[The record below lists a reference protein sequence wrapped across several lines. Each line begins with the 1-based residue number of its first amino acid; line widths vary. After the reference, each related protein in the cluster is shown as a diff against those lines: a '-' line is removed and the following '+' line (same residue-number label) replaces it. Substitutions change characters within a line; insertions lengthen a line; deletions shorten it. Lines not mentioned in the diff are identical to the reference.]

1 MKKYNMLTDSP
12 GKSLFFFALPMILGN
27 LFQQF
32 YSTVDS
38 IIVGQF
44 VGEDALAAVGASYSL
59 TTVFIMIA
67 IGGGIG
73 ASVVISQYLG
83 AGLNR
88 QMKTSVYTALLS
100 FLGVSI
106 ILGAVG
112 LVFSRNILTALNTP
126 GNILEDA
133 LLYLDIYF
141 VGLPFLF
148 MYNILSSVFNAMG
161 NSKTPLYL
169 LIFSS
174 LLNIA
179 MDLAFVKGLGLG
191 IAGAAVATVIAQGL
205 SAIISFGLLLR
216 SLKGYTESRVGIA
229 DAAKGSAGGSNAD
242 AAEGSV
248 SESPGDSAE
257 GRADIVAASAEDYAG
272 AGTVALAKRPRLFD
286 TAMLGNMIKVAI
298 PSMLQQSIVSI
309 GMLLVQSVVNGFG
322 SSVLAGYTAGTRI
335 ESICIVP
342 MIASGNAVS
351 TFTAQNLGAGSPWR
365 VKKGYLAAVKMVAA
379 FAVIICVI
387 LTLFHEGIVSSFLEA
402 GSEPAAF
409 ETGNAYL
416 SFIGFF
422 FVCIGLKAI
431 TDGVL
436 RGAGDVLVFTLANL
450 VNLGIRVTVAFA
462 FAPVWGVQAVWF
474 AIPMGW
480 TTNFLISFVRYLSG
494 KWSRKKLIKTAEQE

>member
-1 MKKYNMLTDSP
+1 MRCLRQYGLLYHNDRKRYIFMKKYSMLTDSP

-32 YSTVDS
+32 YSAVDS
-38 IIVGQF
+38 IIVGQY

-73 ASVVISQYLG
+73 ASVIISQYLG
-83 AGLNR
+83 AGLFR
-88 QMKTSVYTALLS
+88 KMKTSVYTALIS
-100 FLGVSI
+100 FLAVSL
-106 ILGAVG
+106 ILGSAG
-112 LVFSRNILTALNTP
+112 LLLSRNILTALNTP
-126 GNILEDA
+126 ENILSDA

-148 MYNILSSVFNAMG
+148 MYNILSSVFNALG

-174 LLNIA
+174 LFNIV
-179 MDLAFVKGLGLG
+179 MDLAFVRGLGLG
-191 IAGAAVATVIAQGL
+191 IGGAAAATVLAQGI
-205 SAIISFGLLLR
+205 SAVVSFCLLLR
-216 SLKGYTESRVGIA
+216 ALKEYRIESGETGKDTEEKNKEAWVEQKEEERR
-229 DAAKGSAGGSNAD
+229 
-242 AAEGSV
+242 
-248 SESPGDSAE
+248 
-257 GRADIVAASAEDYAG
+257 GRN
-272 AGTVALAKRPRLFD
+272 LFD
-286 TAMLGNMIKVAI
+286 VQMLGNMIKVAI

-309 GMLLVQSVVNGFG
+309 GMLLVQSVVNGYG

-351 TFTAQNLGAGSPWR
+351 TFTAQNLGAGHPER
-365 VKKGYLAAVKMVAA
+365 VKKGYLAAVRMAA
-379 FAVIICVI
+379 VFAVMICLI
-387 LTLFHEGIVSSFLEA
+387 LTFFHGNIINAFLEE
-402 GSEPAAF
+402 GREPIAF

-416 SFIGFF
+416 TFIAFFFICIGF
-422 FVCIGLKAI
+422 KAI

-436 RGAGDVLVFTLANL
+436 RGAGDVVVFTLANL
-450 VNLGIRVTVAFA
+450 INLGIRVTVAFA
-462 FAPVWGVQAVWF
+462 LSPVWGVQAVWF

-480 TTNFLISFVRYLSG
+480 TTNFVISFVRYLSG
-494 KWSRKKLIKTAEQE
+494 KWSRKKLIKT

>member
-1 MKKYNMLTDSP
+1 MKTKRYGLGEIRCLRQYGSLYHNDGKRYIFMKKYSMLTDSP

-32 YSTVDS
+32 YSAVDS
-38 IIVGQF
+38 IIVGQY

-73 ASVVISQYLG
+73 ASVIISQYLG
-83 AGLNR
+83 AGLFR
-88 QMKTSVYTALLS
+88 KMKTSVYTALIS
-100 FLGVSI
+100 FLAVSL
-106 ILGAVG
+106 ILGSAG
-112 LVFSRNILTALNTP
+112 LLLSRNILTALNTP
-126 GNILEDA
+126 ENILSDA

-148 MYNILSSVFNAMG
+148 MYNILSSVFNALG

-174 LLNIA
+174 LFNIV
-179 MDLAFVKGLGLG
+179 MDLAFVRGLGLG
-191 IAGAAVATVIAQGL
+191 IGGAAAATVLAQGI
-205 SAIISFGLLLR
+205 SAVVSFCLLLR
-216 SLKGYTESRVGIA
+216 ALKEYRIESGETGKDTEEKNKEA
-229 DAAKGSAGGSNAD
+229 W
-242 AAEGSV
+242 AEQK
-248 SESPGDSAE
+248 EE
-257 GRADIVAASAEDYAG
+257 ERRGRN
-272 AGTVALAKRPRLFD
+272 LFD
-286 TAMLGNMIKVAI
+286 VQMLGNMIKVAI

-309 GMLLVQSVVNGFG
+309 GMLLVQSVVNGYG

-351 TFTAQNLGAGSPWR
+351 TFTAQNLGAGHPER
-365 VKKGYLAAVKMVAA
+365 VKKGYLAAVRMAA
-379 FAVIICVI
+379 VFAVMICLI
-387 LTLFHEGIVSSFLEA
+387 LTFFHGNIINAFLEE
-402 GSEPAAF
+402 GSEPIAF

-416 SFIGFF
+416 TFIAFFFICIGF
-422 FVCIGLKAI
+422 KAI

-436 RGAGDVLVFTLANL
+436 RGAGDVVVFTLANL
-450 VNLGIRVTVAFA
+450 INLGIRVTVAFA
-462 FAPVWGVQAVWF
+462 LSPVWGVQAVWF

-480 TTNFLISFVRYLSG
+480 TTNFVISFVRYLSG
-494 KWSRKKLIKTAEQE
+494 KWSRKKLIKT

>member
-1 MKKYNMLTDSP
+1 MKTKRYGLGEMRCLRQYGSLYHNDRKRYSFMKKYSMLTDSP

-32 YSTVDS
+32 YSAVDS
-38 IIVGQF
+38 IIVGQY

-73 ASVVISQYLG
+73 ASVIISQYLG
-83 AGLNR
+83 AGLFR
-88 QMKTSVYTALLS
+88 KMKTSVYTALIS
-100 FLGVSI
+100 FLAVSL
-106 ILGAVG
+106 ILGSAG
-112 LVFSRNILTALNTP
+112 LLLSRNILTALNTP
-126 GNILEDA
+126 ENILSDA

-148 MYNILSSVFNAMG
+148 MYNILSSVFNALG

-174 LLNIA
+174 LFNIV
-179 MDLAFVKGLGLG
+179 MDLAFVRGLGLG
-191 IAGAAVATVIAQGL
+191 IGGAAAATVLAQGI
-205 SAIISFGLLLR
+205 SAVVSFCLLLR
-216 SLKGYTESRVGIA
+216 ALKEYRIESGETGKDTEEKNKEA
-229 DAAKGSAGGSNAD
+229 W
-242 AAEGSV
+242 AEQK
-248 SESPGDSAE
+248 EE
-257 GRADIVAASAEDYAG
+257 ERRGRN
-272 AGTVALAKRPRLFD
+272 LFD
-286 TAMLGNMIKVAI
+286 VQMLGNMIKVAI

-309 GMLLVQSVVNGFG
+309 GMLLVQSVVNGYG

-351 TFTAQNLGAGSPWR
+351 TFTAQNLGAGHPER
-365 VKKGYLAAVKMVAA
+365 VKKGYLAAVRMAA
-379 FAVIICVI
+379 VFAVMICLI
-387 LTLFHEGIVSSFLEA
+387 LTFFHGNIINAFLEE
-402 GSEPAAF
+402 GSEPIAF

-416 SFIGFF
+416 TFIAFFFICIGF
-422 FVCIGLKAI
+422 KAI

-436 RGAGDVLVFTLANL
+436 RGAGDVVVFTLANL
-450 VNLGIRVTVAFA
+450 INLGIRVTVAFA
-462 FAPVWGVQAVWF
+462 LSPVWGVQAVWF

-480 TTNFLISFVRYLSG
+480 TTNFVISFVRYLSG
-494 KWSRKKLIKTAEQE
+494 KWSRKKLIKT

>member
-12 GKSLFFFALPMILGN
+12 GRSLFFFALPMILGN

-38 IIVGQF
+38 IIVGQY

-106 ILGAVG
+106 VLGVVG

-126 GNILEDA
+126 ANILEDA

-141 VGLPFLF
+141 AGLPFLF
-148 MYNILSSVFNAMG
+148 MYNILSSVFNALG

-174 LLNIA
+174 LLNIV
-179 MDLAFVKGLGLG
+179 MDLAFVRGLGLG

-205 SAIISFGLLLR
+205 SAVISFCLLLR
-216 SLKGYTESRVGIA
+216 ALKGYAETRTVSGAA
-229 DAAKGSAGGSNAD
+229 DF
-242 AAEGSV
+242 AEQKNMGEV
-248 SESPGDSAE
+248 V
-257 GRADIVAASAEDYAG
+257 VAQRKETLRMTDG
-272 AGTVALAKRPRLFD
+272 KKERPVLFD

-335 ESICIVP
+335 ESVCIVP

-351 TFTAQNLGAGSPWR
+351 TFTAQNLGAGKPER

-379 FAVIICVI
+379 FAVIICVT
-387 LTLFHEGIVSSFLEA
+387 LTLFHGGIVGSFLEA

-416 SFIGFF
+416 SFIAFF

-436 RGAGDVLVFTLANL
+436 RGSGDVVVFTLANL
-450 VNLGIRVTVAFA
+450 ID
-462 FAPVWGVQAVWF
+462 
-474 AIPMGW
+474 
-480 TTNFLISFVRYLSG
+480 
-494 KWSRKKLIKTAEQE
+494 RKSVV

>member
-73 ASVVISQYLG
+73 ASVITSQYLG
-83 AGLNR
+83 AGIYR
-88 QMKTSVYTALLS
+88 KMKTSVYTALLS
-100 FLGVSI
+100 FLTVSVA
-106 ILGAVG
+106 LGLFG
-112 LVFSRNILTALNTP
+112 LFFSSNILSALHTP
-126 GNILEDA
+126 VNILDDA
-133 LLYLDIYF
+133 ILYLDIYF

-148 MYNILSSVFNAMG
+148 MYNILSSIFNALG

-174 LLNIA
+174 MLNIVL
-179 MDLAFVKGLGLG
+179 DLLLVGGLGFG
-191 IAGAAVATVIAQGL
+191 IAGAAVATVFAQGL
-205 SAIISFGLLLR
+205 SAVISFCILMGT
-216 SLKGYTESRVGIA
+216 LKGYGSEENSASGAAALTNPA
-229 DAAKGSAGGSNAD
+229 KDAGVK
-242 AAEGSV
+242 AAEM
-248 SESPGDSAE
+248 EE
-257 GRADIVAASAEDYAG
+257 EK
-272 AGTVALAKRPRLFD
+272 KRHLFD
-286 TAMLGNMIKVAI
+286 VKMLGNMIKVAI

-335 ESICIVP
+335 ESVCIVP

-351 TFTAQNLGAGSPWR
+351 TFTAQNLGAGSPER
-365 VKKGYLAAVKMVAA
+365 VKRGYLAAVRMVAG
-379 FAVIICVI
+379 FAIGICLI
-387 LTLFHEGIVSSFLEA
+387 LTLFHGGIIRSFLEA

-416 SFIGFF
+416 SFIAFF
-422 FVCIGLKAI
+422 FVFIGLKAI

-436 RGAGDVLVFTLANL
+436 RGSGDVVVFTLANL
-450 VNLGIRVTVAFA
+450 VNLGIRVTIAFTM
-462 FAPVWGVQAVWF
+462 APHWGVQAVWI
-474 AIPMGW
+474 AVPMGW
-480 TTNFLISFVRYLSG
+480 CANFVISFIRYLSG
-494 KWSRKKLIKTAEQE
+494 KWSEKKLIKTE

>member
-1 MKKYNMLTDSP
+1 MKKYSMLTDSP

-32 YSTVDS
+32 YSAVDS
-38 IIVGQF
+38 IIVGQY

-73 ASVVISQYLG
+73 ASVIISQYLG
-83 AGLNR
+83 AGLFR
-88 QMKTSVYTALLS
+88 KMKTSVYTALIS
-100 FLGVSI
+100 FLAVSL
-106 ILGAVG
+106 ILGSAG
-112 LVFSRNILTALNTP
+112 LLLSRNILTALNTP
-126 GNILEDA
+126 ENILSDA

-148 MYNILSSVFNAMG
+148 MYNILSSVFNALG

-174 LLNIA
+174 LFNIV
-179 MDLAFVKGLGLG
+179 MDLAFVRGLGLG
-191 IAGAAVATVIAQGL
+191 IGGAAAATVLAQGI
-205 SAIISFGLLLR
+205 SAVVSFCLLLR
-216 SLKGYTESRVGIA
+216 ALKEYRIESGETGKDTEEKNKEAWVEQKEEERR
-229 DAAKGSAGGSNAD
+229 
-242 AAEGSV
+242 
-248 SESPGDSAE
+248 
-257 GRADIVAASAEDYAG
+257 GRN
-272 AGTVALAKRPRLFD
+272 LFD
-286 TAMLGNMIKVAI
+286 VQMLGNMIKVAI

-309 GMLLVQSVVNGFG
+309 GMLLVQSVVNGYG

-351 TFTAQNLGAGSPWR
+351 TFTAQNLGAGHPEL
-365 VKKGYLAAVKMVAA
+365 VKKGYLAAVRMAA
-379 FAVIICVI
+379 VFAVMICLI
-387 LTLFHEGIVSSFLEA
+387 LTFFHGNIINAFLEE
-402 GSEPAAF
+402 GREPIAF

-416 SFIGFF
+416 TFIAFFFICIGF
-422 FVCIGLKAI
+422 KAI

-436 RGAGDVLVFTLANL
+436 RGAGDVVVFTLANL
-450 VNLGIRVTVAFA
+450 INLGIRVTVAFA
-462 FAPVWGVQAVWF
+462 LSPVWGVQAVWF

-480 TTNFLISFVRYLSG
+480 TTNFVISFVRYLSG
-494 KWSRKKLIKTAEQE
+494 KWSRKKLIKT

>member
-1 MKKYNMLTDSP
+1 MKKYSMLTDSP

-32 YSTVDS
+32 YSAVDS
-38 IIVGQF
+38 IIVGQY

-73 ASVVISQYLG
+73 ASVIISQYLG
-83 AGLNR
+83 AGLFR
-88 QMKTSVYTALLS
+88 KMKTSVYTALIS
-100 FLGVSI
+100 FLAVSL
-106 ILGAVG
+106 ILGSAG
-112 LVFSRNILTALNTP
+112 LLLSRNILTALNTP
-126 GNILEDA
+126 ENILSDA

-148 MYNILSSVFNAMG
+148 MYNILSSVFNALG

-174 LLNIA
+174 LFNIV
-179 MDLAFVKGLGLG
+179 MDLAFVRGLGLG
-191 IAGAAVATVIAQGL
+191 IGGAAAATVLAQGI
-205 SAIISFGLLLR
+205 SAVVSFCLLLR
-216 SLKGYTESRVGIA
+216 ALKEYRIESGETGKDTEEKNKEAWAEQKEEER
-229 DAAKGSAGGSNAD
+229 KGRN
-242 AAEGSV
+242 
-248 SESPGDSAE
+248 
-257 GRADIVAASAEDYAG
+257 
-272 AGTVALAKRPRLFD
+272 LFD
-286 TAMLGNMIKVAI
+286 VQMLGNMIKVAI

-309 GMLLVQSVVNGFG
+309 GMLLVQSVVNGYG

-351 TFTAQNLGAGSPWR
+351 TFTAQNLGAGHPER
-365 VKKGYLAAVKMVAA
+365 VKKGYLAAVRMAA
-379 FAVIICVI
+379 VFAVIICLI
-387 LTLFHEGIVSSFLEA
+387 LTFFHGNIINAFLEE
-402 GSEPAAF
+402 GSEPIAF

-416 SFIGFF
+416 TFIAFFFICIGF
-422 FVCIGLKAI
+422 KAI

-436 RGAGDVLVFTLANL
+436 RGAGDVVVFTLANL
-450 VNLGIRVTVAFA
+450 INLGIRVTVAFA
-462 FAPVWGVQAVWF
+462 LSPVWGVQAVWF

-480 TTNFLISFVRYLSG
+480 TTNFVISFVRYLSG
-494 KWSRKKLIKTAEQE
+494 KWSRKKLIKT